1 MLGKR
6 FCALLTFSLA
16 AILAPAMA
24 QKHPAHPSLPLHVA
38 ELTSSNGVA
47 GDELGISVAVCGNTV
62 VVGASELNSSTVGS
76 AYVFVEGSDGWSNMT
91 QTAVLTASDATSGS
105 LFGSFVAC
113 DGNTVVV
120 GAPHATVGSNSFQGE
135 AYVFAKPA
143 GGWTNMTE
151 TARLTSADGAGD
163 DFFGY
168 SVAIS
173 GNTVVIGA
181 PQASGLV
188 AFQGKA
194 YVYVQ
199 PNNGWQ
205 TTSNFNAELTA
216 ANAQFDAGLGASVS
230 ISGKTIAA
238 GAPNGGGPGATYV
251 FVEPA
256 TGWKTTSA
264 YAAQL
269 TSSDGSSGDAF
280 GYCVSISRNT
290 VAVGAYQTS
299 SAYIFVE
306 PPGGWADMTE
316 NAKLTA
322 NGASGDNF
330 GYSLWLADNTL
341 VVGAANNPSDTAVYA
356 FVKPSGGWVTTS
368 NYQAKLDVSGAS
380 IFGFSVAAS
389 TSLIVS
395 GSIGNNN
402 LQGAA
407 YVFTNNR

>member
-1 MLGKR
+1 
-6 FCALLTFSLA
+6 
-16 AILAPAMA
+16 MA
-24 QKHPAHPSLPLHVA
+24 QKHAAYPSFPIHVA
-38 ELTSSNGVA
+38 ELTSSGGVA
-47 GDELGISVAVCGNTV
+47 GDEFGISVAVCGNTV
-62 VVGASELNSSTVGS
+62 VVGASELNSSTLGA
-76 AYVFVEGSDGWSNMT
+76 AYVFVEGTGGWSSMT
-91 QTAVLTASDATSGS
+91 QTAILTASDATSGE

-120 GAPHATVGSNSFQGE
+120 GAPHATVGANSYQGE
-135 AYVFAKPA
+135 AYIFVKPA

-173 GNTVVIGA
+173 GQTVVIGA
-181 PQASGLV
+181 PQASEQV

-194 YVYVQ
+194 YVYLQ
-199 PNNGWQ
+199 PDNGWQ

-230 ISGKTIAA
+230 ISGKTIVA
-238 GAPNGGGPGATYV
+238 GTPNGGGPGASYV
-251 FVEPA
+251 YVEPA
-256 TGWKTTSA
+256 TGWSTTSA

-269 TSSDGSSGDAF
+269 TASDGSPGDAF
-280 GYCVSISRNT
+280 GSCVSISRNT

-299 SAYIFVE
+299 STYVFVE
-306 PPGGWADMTE
+306 PAGGWADMTE

-322 NGASGDNF
+322 NGGPGDNF
-330 GYSLWLADNTL
+330 GYSLWLTGNTL
-341 VVGAANNPSDTAVYA
+341 IVGAANNPSATAAYA
-356 FVKPSGGWVTTS
+356 FVEPTGGWVTTS
-368 NYQAKLDVSGAS
+368 NYQAKLNAPGAS
-380 IFGFSVAAS
+380 IFGFSVAANP
-389 TSLIVS
+389 SLIVS

-407 YVFTNNR
+407 YVFTNKR